1 MHQVKVTLKQAVRE
15 PLLNKLIA
23 ITNQKIEMLNILP
36 KLLAEFIGTCFL
48 VMIVVGSGIMAE
60 SLSSDQLSI
69 LLANTIATG
78 AGLTAL
84 IWIFINISGAHFNP
98 CVSLVMYLKKEMEI
112 KEFISFIL
120 FQFTGGLLG
129 VILANT
135 MFGLDSL
142 QISEN
147 YRGGSNIYLG
157 EFIATFG
164 LLITILGVRKLNISA
179 VAPAV
184 GLYISAGYW
193 FTSST
198 SFANPAVTLARGF
211 TNTFTGIDPQFIIA
225 FIVFQVLG
233 AIMAMVFMKYL
244 QED

>member
-1 MHQVKVTLKQAVRE
+1 MFNL
-15 PLLNKLIA
+15 
-23 ITNQKIEMLNILP
+23 LP
-36 KLLAEFIGTCFL
+36 KLLAEFVGTCFL
-48 VMIVVGSGIMAE
+48 VMVVVGSGIMAE

-98 CVSLVMYLKKEMEI
+98 CVSFVMCLKKEIEI
-112 KEFISFIL
+112 KEFIYFIL

-135 MFGLDSL
+135 MFGLDTL

-157 EFIATFG
+157 EFIAAFG
-164 LLITILGVRKLNISA
+164 LLITILGVRKHSISA

-225 FIVFQVLG
+225 FIIFQLFG
-233 AIMAMVFMKYL
+233 AITAMVFMKYL
-244 QED
+244 QKD

>member
-1 MHQVKVTLKQAVRE
+1 MFNL
-15 PLLNKLIA
+15 
-23 ITNQKIEMLNILP
+23 LP
-36 KLLAEFIGTCFL
+36 KLLAEFVGTCFL
-48 VMIVVGSGIMAE
+48 VMFVVGSGIMAE

-98 CVSLVMYLKKEMEI
+98 CVSFVMCLKKEIEI
-112 KEFISFIL
+112 KEFIYFIL

-129 VILANT
+129 VLLANT
-135 MFGLDSL
+135 MFGLDTL

-157 EFIATFG
+157 EFIAAFG
-164 LLITILGVRKLNISA
+164 LLITILGVRKLSISA

-184 GLYISAGYW
+184 GIYISAGYW

-198 SFANPAVTLARGF
+198 SFANQAVTLARGF

-225 FIVFQVLG
+225 FIIFQLFG
-233 AIMAMVFMKYL
+233 AITAMVFMKYL
-244 QED
+244 QKD